1 MKVLVSGGGTGGH
14 IYPALTI
21 VEAIREIEPNAEF
34 LYVGTETGLEA
45 DIAPREG
52 IPFEKM
58 DLAGFERK
66 ISFEN
71 VTRAFKACKGLLKAK
86 RIVDEFKPS
95 VAVGTGGYVCGP
107 VLFVASL
114 MGTPSMIQEQNAVAG
129 ITNKILS
136 KVVTKVALGTEAA
149 LSSFPKDK
157 CVYTGNPIR
166 RSVMEGD
173 KTKALKEF
181 GFKEDL
187 PILLIT
193 GGSRGARSIN
203 NAVLELI
210 KKQAADK
217 QVQILHVTG
226 TLGYES
232 VLESVKDAGVDLEKS
247 PNIKVV
253 SYLYNMPMALSMADL
268 LIMQAGA
275 IALAEVA
282 AVEKPAVLVPYP
294 YATGNHQEANARAF
308 VEKGA
313 ARMILDR
320 DLTGEILIKEV
331 EEIIFDADKRKSMA
345 AAMRGLGKPE
355 AAAMIAKIAVEI
367 ANK

>member
-21 VEAIREIEPNAEF
+21 VEAIREIKPNAEF

-86 RIVDEFKPS
+86 RIVEKFKPD
-95 VAVGTGGYVCGP
+95 VAIGTGGYVCGP

-157 CVYTGNPIR
+157 CV
-166 RSVMEGD
+166 
-173 KTKALKEF
+173 
-181 GFKEDL
+181 
-187 PILLIT
+187 
-193 GGSRGARSIN
+193 
-203 NAVLELI
+203 
-210 KKQAADK
+210 
-217 QVQILHVTG
+217 
-226 TLGYES
+226 
-232 VLESVKDAGVDLEKS
+232 
-247 PNIKVV
+247 
-253 SYLYNMPMALSMADL
+253 
-268 LIMQAGA
+268 
-275 IALAEVA
+275 
-282 AVEKPAVLVPYP
+282 
-294 YATGNHQEANARAF
+294 
-308 VEKGA
+308 
-313 ARMILDR
+313 
-320 DLTGEILIKEV
+320 
-331 EEIIFDADKRKSMA
+331 
-345 AAMRGLGKPE
+345 
-355 AAAMIAKIAVEI
+355 
-367 ANK
+367 